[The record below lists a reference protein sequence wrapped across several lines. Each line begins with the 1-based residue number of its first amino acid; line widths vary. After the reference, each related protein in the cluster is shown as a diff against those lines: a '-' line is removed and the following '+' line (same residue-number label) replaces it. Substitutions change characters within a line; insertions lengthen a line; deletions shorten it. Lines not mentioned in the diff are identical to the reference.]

1 MKTSQL
7 LQAAA
12 CVEILSQELY
22 TELSSAF
29 SDSPTLR
36 DLFLRLAEEEAQHAK
51 CLQLLDR
58 HRVKVPLTAEVS
70 ERIRGE
76 LAGLADALEEMRKE
90 LRSPP
95 LRTDPYAVLGRMA
108 ELEARFASV
117 HAAEIATEAYP
128 AMKKVFA
135 AMERQ
140 DRDHAR
146 LISWARTRLAA

>member
-22 TELSSAF
+22 TELSATF

-58 HRVKVPLTAEVS
+58 HRVKAPLTAEVS

-76 LAGLADALEEMRKE
+76 LAGLADALERVRTE
-90 LRSPP
+90 LRSPA
-95 LRTDPYAVLGRMA
+95 LRTDPYAALGRMA

-146 LISWARTRLAA
+146 LISWARTRMAA